1 MPISPP
7 KIPADPAAPGPWPAA
22 NSDGAQAP
30 GTPASLPRPEYP
42 RPQFEREQWLNLNGP
57 WKFRIDDGNVGLDEK
72 WFTAPVNFPLTI
84 LVPFAAEAPLSGIGN
99 RGFHPC
105 VWYRRLFTVPKEWS
119 GRRILLNFGAV
130 DYRAT
135 VWVNETIVATHEGG
149 HSPFSCEITGQ
160 LQETGDN
167 LLTVRA
173 EDPPTD
179 RYIPRGKQH
188 WEKEAG
194 GIYYARTT
202 GIWQTVWL
210 EPVAHSYV
218 KDVRITPH
226 IEGSIKFEG
235 VVINPQPFQYVAV
248 EVQKEGKTAATGIGV
263 VDGDRLLVEVEVAA
277 PQLWSPDVPNLY
289 DVTIE
294 LHSDRGSLDRIR
306 SYLGFRKISTNR
318 GEVLL
323 NGKRFFLRTVLDQGY
338 WPESN
343 LTPPSDEAIQADIR
357 TARELGFN
365 GVRKHQKA
373 EDPRFLYWADRLGL
387 VVSAEMANAYLYDP
401 EAAARTAREWID
413 LVNRDYNHPSI
424 VIWVP
429 VNESWGVP
437 NLTDPM
443 QQAHLRALYYL
454 TKSLDNTRLV
464 IDNDGWEHTE
474 ATDLFAI
481 HDYTPTGQEFI
492 RRYKNIGK
500 DCIPL
505 PLFGKA
511 YLAPGQHYNGSPI
524 FLSEFG
530 GIGYI
535 LPEDRRG
542 AAPDAWGYSGL
553 EACPEQALAR
563 MRSLFE
569 AIRSIPEIAGICYTQ
584 LYDVEQE
591 VNGLLTYDRRPKFPA
606 AAVNQ
611 IVSLTR

>member
-1 MPISPP
+1 MPSPLTTP
-7 KIPADPAAPGPWPAA
+7 KSVASSA
-22 NSDGAQAP
+22 NET
-30 GTPASLPRPEYP
+30 TPLLDLVPRPEYP
-42 RPQFEREQWLNLNGP
+42 RPQFERERWLNLNGP
-57 WKFRIDDGNVGLDEK
+57 WRFRIDDLNIGLDQK
-72 WFTAPVNFPLTI
+72 WFAAGTDFPLTI
-84 LVPFAAEAPLSGIGN
+84 LVPFAAESPLSGIYD

-105 VWYRRLFTVPKEWS
+105 VWYSRGFPVPSEWA
-119 GRRILLNFGAV
+119 GKRILLNFGAV

-135 VWVNETIVATHEGG
+135 VWVNETIVSMHEGG
-149 HSPFSCEITGQ
+149 HSPFCCEITGQ
-160 LQETGDN
+160 LRAAGDN

-188 WEKEAG
+188 WEEKAA

-210 EPVAHSYV
+210 EPVAQSYL
-218 KDVRITPH
+218 KDVRITPR
-226 IEGSIKFEG
+226 IDGSIKFEG

-248 EVQKEGKTAATGIGV
+248 EVSKDGHSAATGIGV
-263 VDGDRLLVEVEVAA
+263 VDGDRALVEAQVAR
-277 PQLWSPDVPNLY
+277 PRLWSPDTPELY

-294 LHSDRGSLDRIR
+294 LHSDRGLLDRVR
-306 SYLGFRKISTNR
+306 SYLGFRKVVAEA
-318 GEVLL
+318 GKVFL
-323 NGKRFFLRTVLDQGY
+323 NGERLFLRTVLDQGY
-338 WPESN
+338 WPQSN

-357 TARELGFN
+357 VARELGFN

-373 EDPRFLYWADRLGL
+373 EDPRYLYWADRLGL
-387 VVSAEMANAYLYDP
+387 LVSAEMANAYLYDH
-401 EAAARTAREWID
+401 EAAARTTREWID

-437 NLTDPM
+437 NLTDPT

-454 TKSLDNTRLV
+454 TKSLDDTRLV

-481 HDYTPTGQEFI
+481 HDYTPTGEEFQ
-492 RRYKNIGK
+492 RRYRDIGK
-500 DCIPL
+500 DGIPL
-505 PLFGKA
+505 PLFGKT
-511 YLAPGQHYNGSPI
+511 YLAPGHKYNGSPI

-535 LPEDRRG
+535 LPEDRR
-542 AAPDAWGYSGL
+542 AAANDAWGYSGL
-553 EACPEQALAR
+553 EGNADRALSR
-563 MRSLFE
+563 MRSLFA
-569 AIRSIPEIAGICYTQ
+569 AIASIPEIAGICYTQ

-606 AAVNQ
+606 TAVNE